1 MIDCWKGASKTMREK
16 LKAYIQNQFRNA
28 PKTAKNQELEEEI
41 LQNSLDRFDDLTAQG
56 VSEESAYAQAVTS
69 IGDLS
74 HLMDRVSYHPTEAPA
89 KKKRRVGLWIA
100 IAAVILLCLLGLLLI
115 GHIIMDR
122 FVYSV
127 DYNHGFGSR
136 TDKEDDHWSEQ
147 MMDNMEGWID
157 EMDSE
162 FGFSVILPGSTYSF
176 PNSEHFQSGD
186 AVIQASDISRI
197 TIDWIAGSVEV
208 RTWDENEISIQET
221 GATDETNAMHWLAE
235 NGALTIQYCSSGI
248 HTSLPSKDL
257 IVLIPETAAETLRSL
272 NIAGTSQDMTIED
285 LKLKQAGFFSTSG
298 ELIFRGECEDM
309 NLETVSG
316 DVRICFD
323 EAPDHVSAES
333 VSGDLLLQLPEDR
346 SFELELE
353 TVSGDLDTD
362 FPTIREDEDTW
373 RYTVERPIALVTEL
387 DIETVSGD
395 VTIEK
400 G

>member
-1 MIDCWKGASKTMREK
+1 MREK

-41 LQNSLDRFDDLTAQG
+41 LQNSLDRFDDLIAQG
-56 VSEESAYAQAVTS
+56 LSDEAAYTQAVTS

-74 HLMDRVSYHPTEAPA
+74 HLMDRSSYRPPEPPA
-89 KKKRRVGLWIA
+89 KKKRRVGLWITIA
-100 IAAVILLCLLGLLLI
+100 IVCLLCLLALLFI
-115 GHIIMDR
+115 GHAFMNV

-127 DYNHGFGSR
+127 DYGHGFGSH
-136 TDKEDDHWSEQ
+136 TDRGDDHWSEQ
-147 MMDNMEGWID
+147 MMDDMEGWVD
-157 EMDSE
+157 EMDAE
-162 FGFSVILPGSTYSF
+162 FGFSVLLPGSTYSF
-176 PNSEHFQSGD
+176 PNSERFHSGD
-186 AVIQASDISRI
+186 AEVQASDISRI

-208 RTWDENEISIQET
+208 RTWGENEISIQET
-221 GATDETNAMHWLAE
+221 GATDETNAVHWLAE
-235 NGALTIQYCSSGI
+235 NGELSIQYCSSGI

-257 IVLIPETAAETLRSL
+257 IVLIPETMVDSLRSL

-298 ELIFRGECEDM
+298 ELNFRGVCENM

-316 DVRICFD
+316 DTRIRFD
-323 EAPDHVSAES
+323 SAPDHVSAES
-333 VSGDLLLQLPEDR
+333 VSGDLTLQLPEDR

-353 TVSGDLDTD
+353 TVSGDLNTD
-362 FPTIREDEDTW
+362 FPTIREDDDTW

-387 DIETVSGD
+387 GIETVSGD